1 MVLQQGPLFL
11 YLELIMEKNSFMNT
25 FPVEQ
30 FRRMVMHID
39 RFDTDVVEDET
50 VKNAYALDKMDE
62 ISEKIIED
70 NL

>member
-1 MVLQQGPLFL
+1 
-11 YLELIMEKNSFMNT
+11 MNT

-39 RFDTDVVEDET
+39 RFDTEVVEDET

>member
-1 MVLQQGPLFL
+1 
-11 YLELIMEKNSFMNT
+11 MEKDSFINT

>member
-1 MVLQQGPLFL
+1 
-11 YLELIMEKNSFMNT
+11 MNT

-39 RFDTDVVEDET
+39 RFDTDVVEDKN
-50 VKNAYALDKMDE
+50 VKNVYALDKMDE
-62 ISEKIIED
+62 ISKKIIED

>member
-1 MVLQQGPLFL
+1 
-11 YLELIMEKNSFMNT
+11 MNT

-39 RFDTDVVEDET
+39 RFDTDVVEDQT
-50 VKNAYALDKMDE
+50 VKNVNALDKMDE

>member
-1 MVLQQGPLFL
+1 
-11 YLELIMEKNSFMNT
+11 MNT

-50 VKNAYALDKMDE
+50 VKNMYALDKLDE
-62 ISEKIIED
+62 ISEMIIED

>member
-1 MVLQQGPLFL
+1 
-11 YLELIMEKNSFMNT
+11 MEKDSFMNT

-30 FRRMVMHID
+30 FRRMLMYID
-39 RFDTDVVEDET
+39 RFDTDVVEDQN
-50 VKNAYALDKMDE
+50 VKNVYALDKMDE